1 LGHEESNRSR
11 VAPALPAERHGERR
25 GHPSR
30 VPSGS
35 LRSPLTGPGRAAGK
49 HSADKREGQALVRPH
64 GRGHTAVMDA
74 EARNQ
79 YLRDLREEYCL
90 APKSVKSRLLD
101 EAAKRTGLARKVIIR
116 KLARPATLVRRP
128 AGKRRR
134 TYDAAVCT
142 ALIELWTLF
151 DSPCGQR
158 LVALLREQV
167 PRLRQRGFWNCSDE
181 VAAKLV
187 KVSAKTADRLLAP
200 QRRQLRLGPHR
211 SSSMRRLLLEQ
222 IPLKVADEWDRRQ
235 VGNLQLD
242 FVAHCG
248 QSTAGSFLWT
258 LSTVD
263 IASNWWEGEP
273 VIDRTQHSTRCA
285 LDAIRRRLPFRLRE
299 IHPDNDS
306 SVINR
311 LLLDYC
317 RQNQIAVSRS
327 RPLKKNDNCWVEQKN
342 WTHVRKLVGYHRLSG
357 ELQYRLL
364 KDLYRVWSL
373 WRNYFQ
379 PVMRLESKTRTG
391 SKVHRRYD
399 VPATPCQRLLA
410 SGQLSTMARQ
420 SLEQRYASLNPVLL
434 RKQIEQRLNELL
446 KTIHRKETAPVAGR
460 KLSPRSVTSF
470 VTQRGAVRLPVEMT

>member
-1 LGHEESNRSR
+1 
-11 VAPALPAERHGERR
+11 
-25 GHPSR
+25 
-30 VPSGS
+30 
-35 LRSPLTGPGRAAGK
+35 
-49 HSADKREGQALVRPH
+49 
-64 GRGHTAVMDA
+64 MDA

-90 APKSVKSRLLD
+90 APKSTKSRVLD

-116 KLARPATLVRRP
+116 KLAHPATLVRRP
-128 AGKRRR
+128 PGKRRR
-134 TYDAAVCT
+134 TYDAAVCA

-151 DSPCGQR
+151 DHPCGQR

-167 PRLRQRGFWNCSDE
+167 PRLRQRGFWNCSDQ

-187 KVSAKTADRLLAP
+187 RVSAKTADRLLAP
-200 QRRQLRLGPHR
+200 QRRQLRLAPHR

-222 IPLKVADEWDRRQ
+222 IPLKVADEWDRSQ

-248 QSTAGSFLWT
+248 QPTAGSFLWT
-258 LSTVD
+258 LSMVD

-273 VIDRTQHSTRCA
+273 VIDRTQQSTRCA
-285 LDAIRRRLPFRLRE
+285 LDAVGRRLPFRIRE
-299 IHPDNDS
+299 VHPDNDS
-306 SVINR
+306 SVINHL

-317 RQNQIAVSRS
+317 RRNQIALSRS

-357 ELQYRLL
+357 ELPYRLL
-364 KDLYRVWSL
+364 KDLYRLWSL

-379 PVMRLESKTRTG
+379 PVLRLEAKTRTG
-391 SKVHRRYD
+391 AKVHRRYD
-399 VPATPCQRLLA
+399 FPATPYQRLPA
-410 SGQLSTMARQ
+410 SGQLSAMARQ

-434 RKQIEQRLNELL
+434 RKQIEQRQEELL
-446 KTIHRKETAPVAGR
+446 RTIHRNETAPVSLR

-470 VTQRGAVRLPVEMT
+470 VTQRVAVRLPVQMT

>member
-1 LGHEESNRSR
+1 
-11 VAPALPAERHGERR
+11 
-25 GHPSR
+25 
-30 VPSGS
+30 
-35 LRSPLTGPGRAAGK
+35 
-49 HSADKREGQALVRPH
+49 
-64 GRGHTAVMDA
+64 
-74 EARNQ
+74 
-79 YLRDLREEYCL
+79 
-90 APKSVKSRLLD
+90 
-101 EAAKRTGLARKVIIR
+101 
-116 KLARPATLVRRP
+116 
-128 AGKRRR
+128 
-134 TYDAAVCT
+134 
-142 ALIELWTLF
+142 
-151 DSPCGQR
+151 
-158 LVALLREQV
+158 
-167 PRLRQRGFWNCSDE
+167 
-181 VAAKLV
+181 
-187 KVSAKTADRLLAP
+187 
-200 QRRQLRLGPHR
+200 
-211 SSSMRRLLLEQ
+211 MRRLLLEQ

-248 QSTAGSFLWT
+248 QSTAGSFLWP